1 MIFQRINFHDNKL
14 PVFKENK
21 AKGFVTFGADNLYPD
36 FLIELFNK
44 SPKHNAI
51 VSAKASYVAGIGT
64 KVFGN
69 NTLDIAK
76 AEAKLK
82 KINAYE
88 SYEELKAKI
97 AYDAELFNGFAI
109 EVIWNKAKTS
119 ISEYY
124 HIPFKDIRKTIDMHY
139 SYSTDW
145 ADPKAE
151 RIHYMPYNP
160 LTRESK
166 QLYYCQFYRPGEG
179 VYPLP
184 DYVGALKYI
193 EVDTEISNYY
203 LNSIKNGFTAQTHIQ
218 LFKGIPTPEEARQ
231 TARRFKEN
239 YQGTDN
245 AGGLIIQYNDP
256 TEKESIISNLQPSDF
271 DKQFDLLNK
280 TVQQE
285 IFVAH
290 KVNSPML
297 FGVRVEGQLGGR
309 SELIEAYEMFHHAYI
324 EPRQQKIDDVF
335 AYLLEP
341 IADVKL
347 ETINKPPV
355 GLDYQALFTAG
366 LLTNEEARKELG
378 LPTISTIEQSS
389 LNDAINAL
397 SPLVANNVLGNMT
410 INEKRQLANL
420 APIPGGDSLA
430 AATPPTALNQHFE
443 YLEQFAVVGERGGI
457 NKSPKAP
464 NSDTPNKNPKG
475 EGSAKGDAST
485 GRGAKVSERAEKI
498 LKDKSDEFNEKYKE
512 KLGYGV
518 NVGMLKAVFQ
528 RGLGAFNTSHSPKVS
543 SAEQWALARVN
554 AFLYIVKTGRP
565 ENPKYNTDYDLLPT
579 DHPKKE
585 SMSNPFGWDDERDLA
600 VFQSYGEKAEDFE
613 EYRFDFT
620 DAIEQAILNVL
631 KENKGLQVGDI
642 VNITKLDAKV
652 VTDAIAKLA
661 KAELVKSYE
670 DGLETTPKGLEE
682 IKNLQTELV
691 VRYKYGLAPG
701 ITGGLLLD
709 TSRKF
714 CTDVVNSGRVYSRED
729 INMMSSEL
737 GYDVW
742 KRRGEWYTNPTTG
755 ITTPQ
760 CRHIW
765 VQQLLRRIKR

>member
-36 FLIELFNK
+36 FLVELFNK

-51 VSAKASYVAGIGT
+51 VSAKASYIAGIGT
-64 KVFGN
+64 DVFGQ
-69 NTLDIAK
+69 NTTDIAK

-82 KINAYE
+82 NINAYE
-88 SYEELKAKI
+88 TYEELKAKI
-97 AYDAELFNGFAI
+97 AYDAELFNGFAV
-109 EVIWNKAKTS
+109 EVIWNKAKTAP
-119 ISEYY
+119 SEYY
-124 HIPFKDIRKTIDMHY
+124 HIPFKDVRKGLEGEYVYCADWTDAKAPRI
-139 SYSTDW
+139 SYQ
-145 ADPKAE
+145 
-151 RIHYMPYNP
+151 PYNP
-160 LTRESK
+160 ITRESK

-179 VYPLP
+179 TYPLP

-218 LFKGIPTPEEARQ
+218 LFKGIPTPEEARA

-256 TEKESIISNLQPSDF
+256 TEKESVISNLQPSDF

-309 SELIEAYEMFHHAYI
+309 TELIEAYEMFHHAYI

-335 AYLLEP
+335 SYLLEP
-341 IADVKL
+341 IAQVRL
-347 ETINKPPV
+347 ETINKPPI

-366 LLTNEEARKELG
+366 IIDRNEARKELG
-378 LPTISTIEQSS
+378 FDEIEEEETPV
-389 LNDAINAL
+389 AL
-397 SPLVANNVLGNMT
+397 S
-410 INEKRQLANL
+410 KQ
-420 APIPGGDSLA
+420 
-430 AATPPTALNQHFE
+430 
-443 YLEQFAVVGERGGI
+443 
-457 NKSPKAP
+457 
-464 NSDTPNKNPKG
+464 
-475 EGSAKGDAST
+475 
-485 GRGAKVSERAEKI
+485 
-498 LKDKSDEFNEKYKE
+498 
-512 KLGYGV
+512 
-518 NVGMLKAVFQ
+518 
-528 RGLGAFNTSHSPKVS
+528 
-543 SAEQWALARVN
+543 
-554 AFLYIVKTGRP
+554 
-565 ENPKYNTDYDLLPT
+565 
-579 DHPKKE
+579 
-585 SMSNPFGWDDERDLA
+585 NPFGWDDERDLI
-600 VFQSYGEKAEDFE
+600 VFNKYGEKAEEFE
-613 EYRFDFT
+613 EAKFEFA
-620 DAIEQAILNVL
+620 DAIESAILNVL

-652 VTDAIAKLA
+652 VADAIAKLA

-691 VRYKYGLAPG
+691 VRYQYGLAPG
-701 ITGGLLLD
+701 ISGGLLIE

-729 INMMSSEL
+729 INMMSAEL

-742 KRRGEWYTNPTTG
+742 KRRGGWYHNPTLDVN
-755 ITTPQ
+755 TPQ

-765 VQQLLRRIKR
+765 VQKLLRRIKR

>member
-1 MIFQRINFHDNKL
+1 MIFQRLNFHDNKL

-51 VSAKASYVAGIGT
+51 VSAKASYIAGIGT
-64 KVFGN
+64 EVFGSS
-69 NTLDIAK
+69 TEEIAK

-82 KINAYE
+82 NINAYE
-88 SYEELKAKI
+88 TYEELKAKI
-97 AYDAELFNGFAI
+97 AYDAELFNGFAV
-109 EVIWNKAKTS
+109 EVIWNKAKTAP
-119 ISEYY
+119 SEFY
-124 HIPFKDIRKTIDMHY
+124 HIPFKDIRKGLEGDFVY
-139 SYSTDW
+139 CADWTDS
-145 ADPKAE
+145 KAE
-151 RIHYMPYNP
+151 KIHYQPYNP
-160 LTRESK
+160 ITRESK
-166 QLYYCQFYRPGEG
+166 QIYYCQFYRPGQGE
-179 VYPLP
+179 YPLP

-218 LFKGIPTPEEARQ
+218 LFKGIPTPEEARA

-256 TEKESIISNLQPSDF
+256 TEKESVINNLQPSDF

-324 EPRQQKIDDVF
+324 EPRQQKIDDTF

-341 IADVKL
+341 IASVRL
-347 ETINKPPV
+347 ETINKPPI

-366 LLTNEEARKELG
+366 VITNEEARKELG
-378 LPTISTIEQSS
+378 LPLITDVKQSS

-397 SPLVANNVLGNMT
+397 SPLVANNVLSNMT

-420 APIPGGDSLA
+420 PPIAGGDALPSA
-430 AATPPTALNQHFE
+430 APVEAVALSKQ
-443 YLEQFAVVGERGGI
+443 
-457 NKSPKAP
+457 
-464 NSDTPNKNPKG
+464 
-475 EGSAKGDAST
+475 
-485 GRGAKVSERAEKI
+485 
-498 LKDKSDEFNEKYKE
+498 
-512 KLGYGV
+512 
-518 NVGMLKAVFQ
+518 
-528 RGLGAFNTSHSPKVS
+528 
-543 SAEQWALARVN
+543 
-554 AFLYIVKTGRP
+554 
-565 ENPKYNTDYDLLPT
+565 
-579 DHPKKE
+579 
-585 SMSNPFGWDDERDLA
+585 NPFGWDDERDIE
-600 VFQSYGEKAEDFE
+600 VFKQYGESADNFE
-613 EYRFDFT
+613 AYKFEFV
-620 DAIEQAILNVL
+620 DAVETAILNVL

-652 VTDAIAKLA
+652 VADAIAKLA
-661 KAELVKSYE
+661 KAELIKSYE
-670 DGLETTPKGLEE
+670 DGLETTPKGVEE
-682 IKNLQTELV
+682 VKRLQTEIV
-691 VRYKYGLAPG
+691 VRYGYALAPG
-701 ITGGLLLD
+701 IKGGLLIPG
-709 TSRKF
+709 SRDF
-714 CTDVVNSGRVYSRED
+714 CRQIVASNRVYSRED
-729 INMMSSEL
+729 INAMSAQL

-742 KRRGEWYTNPTTG
+742 KRRGEWYTNKETG

-765 VQQLLRRIKR
+765 QQQLLRRIKR

>member
-64 KVFGN
+64 EVYGQS
-69 NTLDIAK
+69 TEDTAK
-76 AEAKLK
+76 IQAKLK
-82 KINAYE
+82 SINAYE
-88 SYEELKAKI
+88 TYEELKAKV

-109 EVIWNKAKTS
+109 EVIWNKAKTAP
-119 ISEYY
+119 SEYY
-124 HIPFKDIRKTIDMHY
+124 HIPFKDIRKGLEGDFVY
-139 SYSTDW
+139 CADWTDS
-145 ADPKAE
+145 KAE
-151 RIHYMPYNP
+151 KIHYQPYNP
-160 LTRESK
+160 ITRESK
-166 QLYYCQFYRPGEG
+166 QLYYCQFYRPGQGE
-179 VYPLP
+179 YPLP

-218 LFKGIPTPEEARQ
+218 LFKGIPTPEEARA

-256 TEKESIISNLQPSDF
+256 TEKESVISNLQPSDF

-324 EPRQQKIDDVF
+324 EPRQQKIDDTF

-341 IADVKL
+341 IASVRL
-347 ETINKPPV
+347 ETINKPPI

-366 LLTNEEARKELG
+366 VITNEEARKELG
-378 LPTISTIEQSS
+378 LPLITDVKQSS

-397 SPLVANNVLGNMT
+397 SPLVANNVLSNMT

-420 APIPGGDSLA
+420 PPIAGGDSLPSA
-430 AATPPTALNQHFE
+430 APVEAVALSKQ
-443 YLEQFAVVGERGGI
+443 
-457 NKSPKAP
+457 
-464 NSDTPNKNPKG
+464 
-475 EGSAKGDAST
+475 
-485 GRGAKVSERAEKI
+485 
-498 LKDKSDEFNEKYKE
+498 
-512 KLGYGV
+512 
-518 NVGMLKAVFQ
+518 
-528 RGLGAFNTSHSPKVS
+528 
-543 SAEQWALARVN
+543 
-554 AFLYIVKTGRP
+554 
-565 ENPKYNTDYDLLPT
+565 
-579 DHPKKE
+579 
-585 SMSNPFGWDDERDLA
+585 NPFGWDDERDIK
-600 VFQSYGEKAEDFE
+600 VFQQYGESADNFE
-613 EYRFDFT
+613 AYKFEFV
-620 DAIEQAILNVL
+620 DAVETAILNVL

-652 VTDAIAKLA
+652 VADAIAKLA
-661 KAELVKSYE
+661 KAELIKSYE
-670 DGLETTPKGLEE
+670 DGLETTPKGVEE
-682 IKNLQTELV
+682 VKRLQTEIV
-691 VRYKYGLAPG
+691 VRYKYGLAAG
-701 ITGGLLLD
+701 IQGALVID
-709 TSRKF
+709 TTRDF
-714 CTDVVNSGRVYSRED
+714 CRQIAESNRVYSRED
-729 INMMSSEL
+729 INAMSSQL

-742 KRRGEWYTNPTTG
+742 KRRGGWYHNPTLDVN
-755 ITTPQ
+755 TPQ

-765 VQQLLRRIKR
+765 KQELLRRIKR

>member
-36 FLIELFNK
+36 FLVELFNK

-51 VSAKASYVAGIGT
+51 VSAKASYIAGIGT
-64 KVFGN
+64 DVFGQ
-69 NTLDIAK
+69 NTTDIAK

-82 KINAYE
+82 NINAYE
-88 SYEELKAKI
+88 TYEELKAKI
-97 AYDAELFNGFAI
+97 AYDAELFNGFAV
-109 EVIWNKAKTS
+109 EVIWNKAKTAP
-119 ISEYY
+119 SEYY
-124 HIPFKDIRKTIDMHY
+124 HIPFKDVRKGLEGEYVYCADW
-139 SYSTDW
+139 TDT
-145 ADPKAE
+145 KAE
-151 RIHYMPYNP
+151 KIHYQPYNP
-160 LTRESK
+160 ITRESK

-179 VYPLP
+179 TYPLP

-218 LFKGIPTPEEARQ
+218 LFKGIPTPEEARA

-309 SELIEAYEMFHHAYI
+309 TELIEAYEMFHHAYI

-335 AYLLEP
+335 SYLLEP
-341 IADVKL
+341 IAQVRL
-347 ETINKPPV
+347 ETINKPPI

-366 LLTNEEARKELG
+366 VITNEEARKELG
-378 LPTISTIEQSS
+378 LPLITDVQQSS

-397 SPLVANNVLGNMT
+397 SPLVANNVLSNMT
-410 INEKRQLANL
+410 INEKRQLAGL
-420 APIPGGDSLA
+420 PPIAGGDSLPSGA
-430 AATPPTALNQHFE
+430 AP
-443 YLEQFAVVGERGGI
+443 VVLS
-457 NKSPKAP
+457 K
-464 NSDTPNKNPKG
+464 
-475 EGSAKGDAST
+475 
-485 GRGAKVSERAEKI
+485 
-498 LKDKSDEFNEKYKE
+498 
-512 KLGYGV
+512 
-518 NVGMLKAVFQ
+518 Q
-528 RGLGAFNTSHSPKVS
+528 
-543 SAEQWALARVN
+543 
-554 AFLYIVKTGRP
+554 
-565 ENPKYNTDYDLLPT
+565 
-579 DHPKKE
+579 
-585 SMSNPFGWDDERDLA
+585 NPFGWDDERDLV
-600 VFQSYGEKAEDFE
+600 VFNKYGEKAEEFE
-613 EYRFDFT
+613 EARFEFA
-620 DAIEQAILNVL
+620 DAIESAILNVL

-652 VTDAIAKLA
+652 VADAIAKLA

-691 VRYKYGLAPG
+691 VRYQYGLAPG
-701 ITGGLLLD
+701 ISGGLLID

-729 INMMSSEL
+729 ITMMSNEL

-742 KRRGEWYTNPTTG
+742 KRRGQWYTNPDTG

-765 VQQLLRRIKR
+765 VQKLLRRIKR

>member
-64 KVFGN
+64 EVFGS
-69 NTLDIAK
+69 NTEEIAK
-76 AEAKLK
+76 VQAKLK
-82 KINAYE
+82 NINAYE
-88 SYEELKAKI
+88 TYEELKAKV
-97 AYDAELFNGFAI
+97 AYDAELFNGFAV
-109 EVIWNKAKTS
+109 EVIWNKAKTAP
-119 ISEYY
+119 SEYY
-124 HIPFKDIRKTIDMHY
+124 HIPFKDIRKGLEGDY
-139 SYSTDW
+139 VYCADWTDS
-145 ADPKAE
+145 KAE
-151 RIHYMPYNP
+151 KIHYQPYNP
-160 LTRESK
+160 ITRESK
-166 QLYYCQFYRPGEG
+166 QIYYCQFYRPGQGE
-179 VYPLP
+179 YPLP

-218 LFKGIPTPEEARQ
+218 LFKGYPSAEEARQ

-256 TEKESIISNLQPSDF
+256 TEKESVINNLQPSDF

-324 EPRQQKIDDVF
+324 EPRQQKIDDTF

-341 IADVKL
+341 IASVRL
-347 ETINKPPV
+347 ETINKPPI

-366 LLTNEEARKELG
+366 IIDRNEARKELG
-378 LPTISTIEQSS
+378 FDEIEEP
-389 LNDAINAL
+389 LNVAL
-397 SPLVANNVLGNMT
+397 S
-410 INEKRQLANL
+410 KQ
-420 APIPGGDSLA
+420 
-430 AATPPTALNQHFE
+430 
-443 YLEQFAVVGERGGI
+443 
-457 NKSPKAP
+457 
-464 NSDTPNKNPKG
+464 
-475 EGSAKGDAST
+475 
-485 GRGAKVSERAEKI
+485 
-498 LKDKSDEFNEKYKE
+498 
-512 KLGYGV
+512 
-518 NVGMLKAVFQ
+518 
-528 RGLGAFNTSHSPKVS
+528 
-543 SAEQWALARVN
+543 
-554 AFLYIVKTGRP
+554 
-565 ENPKYNTDYDLLPT
+565 
-579 DHPKKE
+579 
-585 SMSNPFGWDDERDLA
+585 NPFGWDDERDIK
-600 VFQSYGEKAEDFE
+600 VFQQYGESADNFE
-613 EYRFDFT
+613 AYKFEFV
-620 DAIEQAILNVL
+620 DAVETAILNVL

-652 VTDAIAKLA
+652 VADAIAKLA
-661 KAELVKSYE
+661 KAELIKSYE
-670 DGLETTPKGLEE
+670 DGLETTPKGVEE
-682 IKNLQTELV
+682 VKRLQTEIV
-691 VRYKYGLAPG
+691 VRYGYALAAG
-701 ITGGLLLD
+701 IKGTLVIPTTRD
-709 TSRKF
+709 F
-714 CTDVVNSGRVYSRED
+714 CRQIVESNRVYSRED
-729 INMMSSEL
+729 INAMSAQL

-742 KRRGEWYTNPTTG
+742 KRRGEWYTNPDTG

-765 VQQLLRRIKR
+765 QQQLLRRIKR

>member
-64 KVFGN
+64 EVYGQ
-69 NTLDIAK
+69 NTTDIAK
-76 AEAKLK
+76 IQNKLK
-82 KINAYE
+82 SINAYE
-88 SYEELKAKI
+88 TYEELKAKV

-109 EVIWNKAKTS
+109 EVIWNKAKTAP
-119 ISEYY
+119 SEYY
-124 HIPFKDIRKTIDMHY
+124 HIPFKDIRKGLEGEYVYCADW
-139 SYSTDW
+139 TDS
-145 ADPKAE
+145 KAE
-151 RIHYMPYNP
+151 KIHYQPYNP
-160 LTRESK
+160 ITRESK
-166 QLYYCQFYRPGEG
+166 QLYYCQFYRPGQGE
-179 VYPLP
+179 YPLP

-218 LFKGIPTPEEARQ
+218 LFKGIPTPEEARA

-256 TEKESIISNLQPSDF
+256 TEKESVINNLQPSDF

-324 EPRQQKIDDVF
+324 EPRQQKIDDTF

-341 IADVKL
+341 IASVRL
-347 ETINKPPV
+347 ETINKPPI

-366 LLTNEEARKELG
+366 IIDRNEARKELG
-378 LPTISTIEQSS
+378 FDEIEEP
-389 LNDAINAL
+389 LNVAL
-397 SPLVANNVLGNMT
+397 S
-410 INEKRQLANL
+410 KQ
-420 APIPGGDSLA
+420 
-430 AATPPTALNQHFE
+430 
-443 YLEQFAVVGERGGI
+443 
-457 NKSPKAP
+457 
-464 NSDTPNKNPKG
+464 
-475 EGSAKGDAST
+475 
-485 GRGAKVSERAEKI
+485 
-498 LKDKSDEFNEKYKE
+498 
-512 KLGYGV
+512 
-518 NVGMLKAVFQ
+518 
-528 RGLGAFNTSHSPKVS
+528 
-543 SAEQWALARVN
+543 
-554 AFLYIVKTGRP
+554 
-565 ENPKYNTDYDLLPT
+565 
-579 DHPKKE
+579 
-585 SMSNPFGWDDERDLA
+585 NPFGWDDERDIK
-600 VFQSYGEKAEDFE
+600 VFQQYGESADNFE
-613 EYRFDFT
+613 AYKFEFV
-620 DAIEQAILNVL
+620 DAVETAILNVL

-652 VTDAIAKLA
+652 VADAIAKLA
-661 KAELVKSYE
+661 KAELIKSYE
-670 DGLETTPKGLEE
+670 DGLETTPKGVEE
-682 IKNLQTELV
+682 VDRLQTEIV
-691 VRYKYGLAPG
+691 VRYGYALAAG
-701 ITGGLLLD
+701 IKGTLVIPTTRD
-709 TSRKF
+709 F
-714 CTDVVNSGRVYSRED
+714 CRQIVESNRVYSRED
-729 INMMSSEL
+729 INAMSAQL

-742 KRRGEWYTNPTTG
+742 KRRGEWYTNKETG

-765 VQQLLRRIKR
+765 QQQLLRRIKR

>member
-64 KVFGN
+64 EVYGQS
-69 NTLDIAK
+69 TEDIAK
-76 AEAKLK
+76 IQNKLK
-82 KINAYE
+82 SINAYE
-88 SYEELKAKI
+88 TYEELKAKV

-109 EVIWNKAKTS
+109 EVIWNKAKTAP
-119 ISEYY
+119 SEYY
-124 HIPFKDIRKTIDMHY
+124 HIPFKDVRKGLEGEYVYCADW
-139 SYSTDW
+139 TDN
-145 ADPKAE
+145 KAE
-151 RIHYMPYNP
+151 KIHYQPYNP
-160 LTRESK
+160 ITRESK
-166 QLYYCQFYRPGEG
+166 QLYYCQFYRPGQGE
-179 VYPLP
+179 YPLP

-218 LFKGIPTPEEARQ
+218 LFKGIPTPEEARA

-256 TEKESIISNLQPSDF
+256 TEKESVINNLQPSDF

-324 EPRQQKIDDVF
+324 EPRQQKIDDTF

-341 IADVKL
+341 IASVRL
-347 ETINKPPV
+347 ETINKPPI

-366 LLTNEEARKELG
+366 VITNEEARKELG
-378 LPTISTIEQSS
+378 LPLITDVKQSS

-397 SPLVANNVLGNMT
+397 SPLVANNVLSNMT

-420 APIPGGDSLA
+420 PPIAGGDSLPSA
-430 AATPPTALNQHFE
+430 APVALSKQ
-443 YLEQFAVVGERGGI
+443 
-457 NKSPKAP
+457 
-464 NSDTPNKNPKG
+464 
-475 EGSAKGDAST
+475 
-485 GRGAKVSERAEKI
+485 
-498 LKDKSDEFNEKYKE
+498 
-512 KLGYGV
+512 
-518 NVGMLKAVFQ
+518 
-528 RGLGAFNTSHSPKVS
+528 
-543 SAEQWALARVN
+543 
-554 AFLYIVKTGRP
+554 
-565 ENPKYNTDYDLLPT
+565 
-579 DHPKKE
+579 
-585 SMSNPFGWDDERDLA
+585 NPFGWDDERDIK
-600 VFQSYGEKAEDFE
+600 VFQQYGESADNFE
-613 EYRFDFT
+613 AYKFEFV
-620 DAIEQAILNVL
+620 DAVETAILNVL

-652 VTDAIAKLA
+652 VADAIAKLA
-661 KAELVKSYE
+661 KAELIKSYE
-670 DGLETTPKGLEE
+670 DGLETTPKGVEE
-682 IKNLQTELV
+682 VKRLQTEIV
-691 VRYKYGLAPG
+691 VRYRYGLAAGIDGPMIIPG
-701 ITGGLLLD
+701 
-709 TSRKF
+709 SRDF
-714 CTDVVNSGRVYSRED
+714 CRQIDGSNRVYSRED
-729 INMMSSEL
+729 INAMSTQL

-742 KRRGEWYTNPTTG
+742 KRRGGWYHNPTLDVN
-755 ITTPQ
+755 TPQ

-765 VQQLLRRIKR
+765 QQQLLRRIKR

>member
-64 KVFGN
+64 EVYGQS
-69 NTLDIAK
+69 TEDIAK
-76 AEAKLK
+76 IQNKLK
-82 KINAYE
+82 SINAYE
-88 SYEELKAKI
+88 TYEELKAKV

-109 EVIWNKAKTS
+109 EVIWNKAKTAP
-119 ISEYY
+119 SEYY
-124 HIPFKDIRKTIDMHY
+124 HIPFKDIRKGLEGDFVY
-139 SYSTDW
+139 CADWTDT
-145 ADPKAE
+145 KAE
-151 RIHYMPYNP
+151 KIHYQPYNP
-160 LTRESK
+160 ITRESK
-166 QLYYCQFYRPGEG
+166 QLYYCQFYRPGQGE
-179 VYPLP
+179 YPLP

-218 LFKGIPTPEEARQ
+218 LFKGIPTPEEARA

-256 TEKESIISNLQPSDF
+256 TEKESVINNLQPSDF

-324 EPRQQKIDDVF
+324 EPRQQKIDDTF

-341 IADVKL
+341 IASVRL
-347 ETINKPPV
+347 ETINKPPI

-366 LLTNEEARKELG
+366 IIDRNEARKELG
-378 LPTISTIEQSS
+378 FDEIEEP
-389 LNDAINAL
+389 LNVAL
-397 SPLVANNVLGNMT
+397 S
-410 INEKRQLANL
+410 KQ
-420 APIPGGDSLA
+420 
-430 AATPPTALNQHFE
+430 
-443 YLEQFAVVGERGGI
+443 
-457 NKSPKAP
+457 
-464 NSDTPNKNPKG
+464 
-475 EGSAKGDAST
+475 
-485 GRGAKVSERAEKI
+485 
-498 LKDKSDEFNEKYKE
+498 
-512 KLGYGV
+512 
-518 NVGMLKAVFQ
+518 
-528 RGLGAFNTSHSPKVS
+528 
-543 SAEQWALARVN
+543 
-554 AFLYIVKTGRP
+554 
-565 ENPKYNTDYDLLPT
+565 
-579 DHPKKE
+579 
-585 SMSNPFGWDDERDLA
+585 NPFGWDDERDIK
-600 VFQSYGEKAEDFE
+600 VFQQYGESADNFE
-613 EYRFDFT
+613 PYKFEFV
-620 DAIEQAILNVL
+620 DAVETAILNVL

-652 VTDAIAKLA
+652 VADAIAKLA
-661 KAELVKSYE
+661 KAELIKSYE
-670 DGLETTPKGLEE
+670 DGLETTPKGVEE
-682 IKNLQTELV
+682 VKRLQTEIV
-691 VRYKYGLAPG
+691 VRYGYALAPG
-701 ITGGLLLD
+701 IKGGLLIPG
-709 TSRKF
+709 SRDF
-714 CTDVVNSGRVYSRED
+714 CRQIVGSNRVYSRED
-729 INMMSSEL
+729 INAMSAQL

-742 KRRGEWYTNPTTG
+742 KRRGEWYTNKETG

-765 VQQLLRRIKR
+765 QQQLLRRIKR

>member
-64 KVFGN
+64 EVYGQS
-69 NTLDIAK
+69 TEDIAK
-76 AEAKLK
+76 IQAKLK
-82 KINAYE
+82 NINAYE
-88 SYEELKAKI
+88 TYEELKAKV
-97 AYDAELFNGFAI
+97 AYDAELFNGFAV
-109 EVIWNKAKTS
+109 EVIWNKAKTAP
-119 ISEYY
+119 SEYY
-124 HIPFKDIRKTIDMHY
+124 HIPFKDIRKGLEGDFVY
-139 SYSTDW
+139 CADWTDT
-145 ADPKAE
+145 KAE
-151 RIHYMPYNP
+151 KIHYQPYNP
-160 LTRESK
+160 ITRESK
-166 QLYYCQFYRPGEG
+166 QLYYCQFYRPGQGE
-179 VYPLP
+179 YPLP

-218 LFKGIPTPEEARQ
+218 LFKGIPTPEEARA

-256 TEKESIISNLQPSDF
+256 TEKESVINNLQPSDF

-324 EPRQQKIDDVF
+324 EPRQQKIDDTF

-341 IADVKL
+341 IASVKL
-347 ETINKPPV
+347 ETINKPPI

-366 LLTNEEARKELG
+366 IIDRNEARKELG
-378 LPTISTIEQSS
+378 FDEIEEP
-389 LNDAINAL
+389 LNVAL
-397 SPLVANNVLGNMT
+397 S
-410 INEKRQLANL
+410 KQ
-420 APIPGGDSLA
+420 
-430 AATPPTALNQHFE
+430 
-443 YLEQFAVVGERGGI
+443 
-457 NKSPKAP
+457 
-464 NSDTPNKNPKG
+464 
-475 EGSAKGDAST
+475 
-485 GRGAKVSERAEKI
+485 
-498 LKDKSDEFNEKYKE
+498 
-512 KLGYGV
+512 
-518 NVGMLKAVFQ
+518 
-528 RGLGAFNTSHSPKVS
+528 
-543 SAEQWALARVN
+543 
-554 AFLYIVKTGRP
+554 
-565 ENPKYNTDYDLLPT
+565 
-579 DHPKKE
+579 
-585 SMSNPFGWDDERDLA
+585 NPFGWDDERDIK
-600 VFQSYGEKAEDFE
+600 VFQQYGESADNFE
-613 EYRFDFT
+613 TYKFEFV
-620 DAIEQAILNVL
+620 DAVETAILNVL

-652 VTDAIAKLA
+652 VADAIAKLA
-661 KAELVKSYE
+661 KAELIKSYE
-670 DGLETTPKGLEE
+670 DGLETTPQGVEE
-682 IKNLQTELV
+682 VKRLQTEIV
-691 VRYKYGLAPG
+691 VRYGYALAAG
-701 ITGGLLLD
+701 IKGTLVIPTTRD
-709 TSRKF
+709 F
-714 CTDVVNSGRVYSRED
+714 CRQIVESNRVYSRED
-729 INMMSSEL
+729 INAMSAQL

-742 KRRGEWYTNPTTG
+742 KRRGEWYTNKETG

-765 VQQLLRRIKR
+765 QQQLLRRIKR

>member
-64 KVFGN
+64 EVYGQ
-69 NTLDIAK
+69 NTTDTAK
-76 AEAKLK
+76 IQAKLK
-82 KINAYE
+82 SINAYE
-88 SYEELKAKI
+88 TYEELKAKV

-109 EVIWNKAKTS
+109 EVIWNKAKTAP
-119 ISEYY
+119 SEYY
-124 HIPFKDIRKTIDMHY
+124 HIPFKDIRKGLEGDFVY
-139 SYSTDW
+139 CADWTDS
-145 ADPKAE
+145 KAE
-151 RIHYMPYNP
+151 KIHYQPYNP
-160 LTRESK
+160 ITRESK
-166 QLYYCQFYRPGEG
+166 QLYYCQFYRPGQGE
-179 VYPLP
+179 YPLP

-218 LFKGIPTPEEARQ
+218 LFKGIPTPEEARA

-256 TEKESIISNLQPSDF
+256 TEKESVISNLQPSDF

-324 EPRQQKIDDVF
+324 EPRQQKIDDTF

-341 IADVKL
+341 IASVKL
-347 ETINKPPV
+347 ETINKPPI

-366 LLTNEEARKELG
+366 IIDRNEARKELG
-378 LPTISTIEQSS
+378 FDEIEEP
-389 LNDAINAL
+389 LNVAL
-397 SPLVANNVLGNMT
+397 S
-410 INEKRQLANL
+410 KQ
-420 APIPGGDSLA
+420 
-430 AATPPTALNQHFE
+430 
-443 YLEQFAVVGERGGI
+443 
-457 NKSPKAP
+457 
-464 NSDTPNKNPKG
+464 
-475 EGSAKGDAST
+475 
-485 GRGAKVSERAEKI
+485 
-498 LKDKSDEFNEKYKE
+498 
-512 KLGYGV
+512 
-518 NVGMLKAVFQ
+518 
-528 RGLGAFNTSHSPKVS
+528 
-543 SAEQWALARVN
+543 
-554 AFLYIVKTGRP
+554 
-565 ENPKYNTDYDLLPT
+565 
-579 DHPKKE
+579 
-585 SMSNPFGWDDERDLA
+585 NPFGWDDERDIK
-600 VFQSYGEKAEDFE
+600 VFQQYGESADNFE
-613 EYRFDFT
+613 AYKFEFA
-620 DAIEQAILNVL
+620 DAVETAILNVL

-652 VTDAIAKLA
+652 VADAIAKLA
-661 KAELVKSYE
+661 KAELIKSYE
-670 DGLETTPKGLEE
+670 DGLETTPKGVEE
-682 IKNLQTELV
+682 VKRLQTEIV
-691 VRYKYGLAPG
+691 VRYGYALAAG
-701 ITGGLLLD
+701 IKGTLVIPTTRD
-709 TSRKF
+709 F
-714 CTDVVNSGRVYSRED
+714 CRQIVESNRVYSRED
-729 INMMSSEL
+729 INAMSAQL

-742 KRRGEWYTNPTTG
+742 KRRGEWYTNPDTG

-760 CRHIW
+760 CRHVW
-765 VQQLLRRIKR
+765 SQQLLRRIKR

>member
-36 FLIELFNK
+36 FLVELFNK

-51 VSAKASYVAGIGT
+51 VSAKASYIAGIGT
-64 KVFGN
+64 EVFGQ
-69 NTLDIAK
+69 NTTDIAK

-82 KINAYE
+82 NINAYE
-88 SYEELKAKI
+88 TYEELKAKI
-97 AYDAELFNGFAI
+97 AYDLELFNGFCV

-119 ISEYY
+119 PSEYY
-124 HIPFKDIRKTIDMHY
+124 HIPFKDVRKTLDGHY
-139 SYSTDW
+139 SYSEDW
-145 ADPKAE
+145 SDPKAE
-151 RIHYMPYNP
+151 RVHYMPYNP
-160 LTRESK
+160 ITRESK

-179 VYPLP
+179 TYPLP

-218 LFKGIPTPEEARQ
+218 LFKGIPTPEEARA

-256 TEKESIISNLQPSDF
+256 TEKESVISNLQPSDF

-297 FGVRVEGQLGGR
+297 FGVRVDGQLGGR
-309 SELIEAYEMFHHAYI
+309 TELIEAYEMFHHSYI

-341 IADVKL
+341 IAQVKL
-347 ETINKPPV
+347 ETINKPPI

-366 LLTNEEARKELG
+366 IIDRNEARKELG
-378 LPTISTIEQSS
+378 FDELEEVE
-389 LNDAINAL
+389 L
-397 SPLVANNVLGNMT
+397 SDEIFG
-410 INEKRQLANL
+410 INE
-420 APIPGGDSLA
+420 
-430 AATPPTALNQHFE
+430 
-443 YLEQFAVVGERGGI
+443 FAEVGERGGI
-457 NKSPKAP
+457 KESPKAP
-464 NSDTPNKNPKG
+464 KSDTPNPDPKG
-475 EGSAKGDAST
+475 EGTAKGDAST

-498 LKDKSDEFNEKYKE
+498 LKEKSDEFNDKYKE

-518 NVGMLKAVFQ
+518 NLGMLKSVFQ
-528 RGLGAFNTSHSPKVS
+528 RGLGAFNTSHSPKVQ

-554 AFLYIVKTGRP
+554 AFLYLVKNGRP
-565 ENPKYNTDYDLLPT
+565 ENPKYNTDYDLLPG

-585 SMSNPFGWDDERDLA
+585 KMSNPFGWDDERDLV
-600 VFQSYGEKAEDFE
+600 VFQSYGEKAEEFE
-613 EYRFDFT
+613 EARFEFA
-620 DAIEQAILNVL
+620 DAIESAILNVL

-652 VTDAIAKLA
+652 VADAIAKLA
-661 KAELVKSYE
+661 KAELIKSYE
-670 DGLETTPKGLEE
+670 DGLETTPKGLDE

-691 VRYKYGLAPG
+691 VRYQYGLAPG
-701 ITGGLLLD
+701 ITGGLLID

-729 INMMSSEL
+729 INMMSAEL

-742 KRRGEWYTNPTTG
+742 KRRGGWYHNPTLDVN
-755 ITTPQ
+755 TPQ

-765 VQQLLRRIKR
+765 VQKLLRRIKR

>member
-51 VSAKASYVAGIGT
+51 VSAKASYVAGVGT
-64 KVFGN
+64 DVFGQ
-69 NTLDIAK
+69 NTTDIAK

-82 KINAYE
+82 NINAYE
-88 SYEELKAKI
+88 TYEELKAKV
-97 AYDAELFNGFAI
+97 AYDAELFNGFCV
-109 EVIWNKAKTS
+109 EVIWNKAKTAP
-119 ISEYY
+119 SEYY
-124 HIPFKDIRKTIDMHY
+124 HIPFKDVRKGLEGDY
-139 SYSTDW
+139 VYCADWTDN
-145 ADPKAE
+145 KAE
-151 RIHYMPYNP
+151 KIYYQPYNP
-160 LTRESK
+160 ITRESK
-166 QLYYCQFYRPGEG
+166 QLYYCQFYRPGQGE
-179 VYPLP
+179 YPLP

-218 LFKGIPTPEEARQ
+218 LFKGIPTPEEARA

-309 SELIEAYEMFHHAYI
+309 TELIEAYEMFHHAYI
-324 EPRQQKIDDVF
+324 EPRQQKIDDTF
-335 AYLLEP
+335 SYLLEP
-341 IADVKL
+341 IAQVRL
-347 ETINKPPV
+347 ETINKPPI

-366 LLTNEEARKELG
+366 IIDRNEARKELG
-378 LPTISTIEQSS
+378 FDELEEP
-389 LNDAINAL
+389 LNVAL
-397 SPLVANNVLGNMT
+397 S
-410 INEKRQLANL
+410 KQ
-420 APIPGGDSLA
+420 
-430 AATPPTALNQHFE
+430 
-443 YLEQFAVVGERGGI
+443 
-457 NKSPKAP
+457 
-464 NSDTPNKNPKG
+464 
-475 EGSAKGDAST
+475 
-485 GRGAKVSERAEKI
+485 
-498 LKDKSDEFNEKYKE
+498 
-512 KLGYGV
+512 
-518 NVGMLKAVFQ
+518 
-528 RGLGAFNTSHSPKVS
+528 
-543 SAEQWALARVN
+543 
-554 AFLYIVKTGRP
+554 
-565 ENPKYNTDYDLLPT
+565 
-579 DHPKKE
+579 
-585 SMSNPFGWDDERDLA
+585 NPFGWDDDRDLI
-600 VFQSYGEKAEDFE
+600 VFNKYGEKAEEFE
-613 EYRFDFT
+613 EAKFEFA
-620 DAIEQAILNVL
+620 DAIESAILNVL

-652 VTDAIAKLA
+652 VADAIAKLA
-661 KAELVKSYE
+661 KAELIKSYE
-670 DGLETTPKGLEE
+670 DGLQTTPKGLDE

-691 VRYKYGLAPG
+691 VRYQYGLAPG
-701 ITGGLLLD
+701 IDGPVIIP
-709 TSRKF
+709 TSRDF
-714 CTDVVNSGRVYSRED
+714 CRKVEGSKRVYSRED
-729 INMMSSEL
+729 INMMSAEL

-742 KRRGEWYTNPTTG
+742 KRRGGWYHNPTLDVN
-755 ITTPQ
+755 TPQ

-765 VQQLLRRIKR
+765 QQKLLRRIKR

>member
-64 KVFGN
+64 EVFGS
-69 NTLDIAK
+69 NTEEIAK

-82 KINAYE
+82 NINAYE
-88 SYEELKAKI
+88 TYEELKAKV
-97 AYDAELFNGFAI
+97 AYDAELFNGFAV
-109 EVIWNKAKTS
+109 EVIWNKAKTAP
-119 ISEYY
+119 SEYY
-124 HIPFKDIRKTIDMHY
+124 HIPFKDIRKGLEGEYIYCSDW
-139 SYSTDW
+139 TD
-145 ADPKAE
+145 AKAP
-151 RIHYMPYNP
+151 RIPYQPYNP
-160 LTRESK
+160 ITRESK
-166 QLYYCQFYRPGEG
+166 QIYYCQFYRPGQGE
-179 VYPLP
+179 YPLP

-218 LFKGIPTPEEARQ
+218 LFKGIPTPEEARA

-256 TEKESIISNLQPSDF
+256 TEKESVINNLQPSDF

-324 EPRQQKIDDVF
+324 EPRQQKIDDTF

-341 IADVKL
+341 IASVRL
-347 ETINKPPV
+347 ETINKPPI
-355 GLDYQALFTAG
+355 GLDYQALYTAG
-366 LLTNEEARKELG
+366 IIDRNEARKELG
-378 LPTISTIEQSS
+378 FDEIEEP
-389 LNDAINAL
+389 LNVAL
-397 SPLVANNVLGNMT
+397 S
-410 INEKRQLANL
+410 KQ
-420 APIPGGDSLA
+420 
-430 AATPPTALNQHFE
+430 
-443 YLEQFAVVGERGGI
+443 
-457 NKSPKAP
+457 
-464 NSDTPNKNPKG
+464 
-475 EGSAKGDAST
+475 
-485 GRGAKVSERAEKI
+485 
-498 LKDKSDEFNEKYKE
+498 
-512 KLGYGV
+512 
-518 NVGMLKAVFQ
+518 
-528 RGLGAFNTSHSPKVS
+528 
-543 SAEQWALARVN
+543 
-554 AFLYIVKTGRP
+554 
-565 ENPKYNTDYDLLPT
+565 
-579 DHPKKE
+579 
-585 SMSNPFGWDDERDLA
+585 NPFGWDDERDIK
-600 VFQSYGEKAEDFE
+600 VFQQYGESADNFE
-613 EYRFDFT
+613 TYKFEFV
-620 DAIEQAILNVL
+620 DAVETAILNVL

-652 VTDAIAKLA
+652 VADAIAKLA
-661 KAELVKSYE
+661 KAELIKSYE
-670 DGLETTPKGLEE
+670 DGLETTPQGVEE
-682 IKNLQTELV
+682 VKRLQTEIV
-691 VRYKYGLAPG
+691 VRYGYALAAG
-701 ITGGLLLD
+701 IKGTLVIPTTRD
-709 TSRKF
+709 F
-714 CTDVVNSGRVYSRED
+714 CRQIVESNRVYSRED
-729 INMMSSEL
+729 INAMSAQL

-742 KRRGEWYTNPTTG
+742 KRRGEWYTNPDTG

-765 VQQLLRRIKR
+765 QQQLLRRIKR

>member
-1 MIFQRINFHDNKL
+1 MIFQRLNFHDNKL

-64 KVFGN
+64 EVFGSS
-69 NTLDIAK
+69 TEEIAK

-82 KINAYE
+82 NINAYE
-88 SYEELKAKI
+88 TYEELKAKV
-97 AYDAELFNGFAI
+97 AYDAELFNGFAV
-109 EVIWNKAKTS
+109 EVIWNKAKTAP
-119 ISEYY
+119 SEFY
-124 HIPFKDIRKTIDMHY
+124 HIPFKDIRKGLDGDFVY
-139 SYSTDW
+139 CADWTDN
-145 ADPKAE
+145 KAE
-151 RIHYMPYNP
+151 KIHYQPYNP
-160 LTRESK
+160 ITRESK
-166 QLYYCQFYRPGEG
+166 QIYYCQFYRPGQGE
-179 VYPLP
+179 YPLP

-218 LFKGIPTPEEARQ
+218 LFKGIPTPEEARA

-256 TEKESIISNLQPSDF
+256 TEKESVINNLQPSDF

-297 FGVRVEGQLGGR
+297 FGVRVESQLGGR

-324 EPRQQKIDDVF
+324 EPRQQKIDDTF

-341 IADVKL
+341 IASVRL
-347 ETINKPPV
+347 ETINKPPI

-366 LLTNEEARKELG
+366 IIDRNEARKELG
-378 LPTISTIEQSS
+378 FDEIEEP
-389 LNDAINAL
+389 LNVAL
-397 SPLVANNVLGNMT
+397 S
-410 INEKRQLANL
+410 KQ
-420 APIPGGDSLA
+420 
-430 AATPPTALNQHFE
+430 
-443 YLEQFAVVGERGGI
+443 
-457 NKSPKAP
+457 
-464 NSDTPNKNPKG
+464 
-475 EGSAKGDAST
+475 
-485 GRGAKVSERAEKI
+485 
-498 LKDKSDEFNEKYKE
+498 
-512 KLGYGV
+512 
-518 NVGMLKAVFQ
+518 
-528 RGLGAFNTSHSPKVS
+528 
-543 SAEQWALARVN
+543 
-554 AFLYIVKTGRP
+554 
-565 ENPKYNTDYDLLPT
+565 
-579 DHPKKE
+579 
-585 SMSNPFGWDDERDLA
+585 NPFGWDDERDIK
-600 VFQSYGEKAEDFE
+600 VFQQYGESADNFE
-613 EYRFDFT
+613 AYKFEFV
-620 DAIEQAILNVL
+620 DAVETAILNVL

-652 VTDAIAKLA
+652 VADAIAKLA
-661 KAELVKSYE
+661 KAELIKSYE
-670 DGLETTPKGLEE
+670 DGLETTPKGVEE
-682 IKNLQTELV
+682 VKRLQTEIV
-691 VRYKYGLAPG
+691 VRYGYALAAG
-701 ITGGLLLD
+701 IKGTLVIPTTRD
-709 TSRKF
+709 F
-714 CTDVVNSGRVYSRED
+714 CRQIVESNRVYSRED
-729 INMMSSEL
+729 INAMSAQL

-742 KRRGEWYTNPTTG
+742 KRRGEWYTNPDTG

-765 VQQLLRRIKR
+765 QQQLLRRIKR